1 MGACACGAYAFG
13 NYVCKYIK
21 EHSQILRCCRFASA
35 KLVSILYSWKEK
47 SYNPKGLKPFE
58 TL

>member
-1 MGACACGAYAFG
+1 MGACACGAYA
-13 NYVCKYIK
+13 YLEVVYQHVK

-35 KLVSILYSWKEK
+35 KLGSILYFWKEK

-58 TL
+58 TH

>member
-13 NYVCKYIK
+13 NCVCKHVK

-35 KLVSILYSWKEK
+35 KLGSILYSWKEK
-47 SYNPKGLKPFE
+47 SYNPKGLKPF
-58 TL
+58 